1 MQQHRPCRSFVR
13 VQGDL
18 CNELL
23 AATALLCQ
31 VDVDIRAPGAPLILT
46 TDASSTAEAGAVTTI
61 PSDLSVELRRHGLQR
76 GLWSRLLSPAQAFLQ
91 ERGDLEEEQALP
103 GECYSSHPV
112 WEEVCC
118 ALPFRQFGKIVK
130 VGKRRPL
137 NVGEV
142 RAAIRG
148 EEGVGRRHPGS
159 RYVHLQD
166 SQVSLATFVKGR
178 SASRAINFEL
188 RRSLPGYLSSRV
200 RLSFGFIRSKLNP
213 SDDPRR
219 SCEMR
224 EPSRD
229 PASWLASALQGN
241 FDHLDKFLYA
251 EELHPEQLAGLPDPK
266 ELMPDGPLAEAVP
279 SKDRHAR
286 ITHDPEKRA
295 RQILTREAVTSE
307 DALEIFRRLPKEVS
321 SQLRAEAR
329 RGFLFCRGFRARRDC
344 RASKILPALPSCSS
358 GSHDFA
364 T

>member
-1 MQQHRPCRSFVR
+1 MQQHRPRRSFVR

-31 VDVDIRAPGAPLILT
+31 VDVDIRAPGAPFILT

-61 PSDLSVELRRHGLQR
+61 PSDLSVELSRHGLQR

-148 EEGVGRRHPGS
+148 EEGVRRRHPGS

-166 SQVSLATFVKGR
+166 SQVSL
-178 SASRAINFEL
+178 
-188 RRSLPGYLSSRV
+188 
-200 RLSFGFIRSKLNP
+200 
-213 SDDPRR
+213 
-219 SCEMR
+219 
-224 EPSRD
+224 
-229 PASWLASALQGN
+229 WLL
-241 FDHLDKFLYA
+241 L
-251 EELHPEQLAGLPDPK
+251 
-266 ELMPDGPLAEAVP
+266 
-279 SKDRHAR
+279 
-286 ITHDPEKRA
+286 
-295 RQILTREAVTSE
+295 
-307 DALEIFRRLPKEVS
+307 
-321 SQLRAEAR
+321 
-329 RGFLFCRGFRARRDC
+329 
-344 RASKILPALPSCSS
+344 
-358 GSHDFA
+358 
-364 T
+364 